1 MQSYPV
7 ISIQFIVFP
16 NFSSF
21 KKKKTLVKEEQTVM
35 SVSISFMRQRP
46 TAYHASKVKK
56 NNFSIILHCNKS
68 QFSVMKKKKL

>member
-7 ISIQFIVFP
+7 ISIQFFVFP

-21 KKKKTLVKEEQTVM
+21 KKKKKPLVKEEQTVM

-68 QFSVMKKKKL
+68 QFSFMKKKL